1 MRSIVIM
8 LVRADDRA
16 LNAQVV
22 RNYPILERNGQIVYV
37 RDVAEVKDTYEERRS
52 AYHYNGESALAVNVI
67 QKPDS
72 SSPQVIARVRKELE
86 KIESQYPGLEF
97 EEAYD
102 NSFLVE
108 LIKDSTTGELLISV
122 ALAGLVIL
130 LFLED
135 FRATAIVM
143 ISIPTT
149 LALSMLPFIPFSM
162 SLNSSTL
169 VGMMMAIGKLVD
181 DSIIVIDSI
190 DRKLKEGKTPRQAA
204 IQGTGE
210 VFLASA
216 AASCVMIA
224 ALIPTIL
231 SGGLTG
237 LMFAGLISPM
247 VFAFIASLVVSITLI
262 PLLAAFF
269 LKPIGETRGNRK
281 TW

>member
-1 MRSIVIM
+1 M
-8 LVRADDRA
+8 
-16 LNAQVV
+16 
-22 RNYPILERNGQIVYV
+22 
-37 RDVAEVKDTYEERRS
+37 
-52 AYHYNGESALAVNVI
+52 
-67 QKPDS
+67 
-72 SSPQVIARVRKELE
+72 
-86 KIESQYPGLEF
+86 
-97 EEAYD
+97 
-102 NSFLVE
+102 
-108 LIKDSTTGELLISV
+108 

-224 ALIPTIL
+224 ALLPTIL

-237 LMFAGLISPM
+237 LMFAGLILPM
-247 VFAFIASLVVSITLI
+247 VFAFIGSLFPQTH
-262 PLLAAFF
+262 
-269 LKPIGETRGNRK
+269 R
-281 TW
+281 

>member
-1 MRSIVIM
+1 M
-8 LVRADDRA
+8 
-16 LNAQVV
+16 
-22 RNYPILERNGQIVYV
+22 
-37 RDVAEVKDTYEERRS
+37 
-52 AYHYNGESALAVNVI
+52 
-67 QKPDS
+67 
-72 SSPQVIARVRKELE
+72 
-86 KIESQYPGLEF
+86 
-97 EEAYD
+97 
-102 NSFLVE
+102 E

-224 ALIPTIL
+224 ALLPVSYTHLTLPTIY
-231 SGGLTG
+231 S
-237 LMFAGLISPM
+237 
-247 VFAFIASLVVSITLI
+247 V
-262 PLLAAFF
+262 
-269 LKPIGETRGNRK
+269 
-281 TW
+281 

>member
-1 MRSIVIM
+1 M
-8 LVRADDRA
+8 
-16 LNAQVV
+16 
-22 RNYPILERNGQIVYV
+22 
-37 RDVAEVKDTYEERRS
+37 
-52 AYHYNGESALAVNVI
+52 
-67 QKPDS
+67 
-72 SSPQVIARVRKELE
+72 
-86 KIESQYPGLEF
+86 
-97 EEAYD
+97 
-102 NSFLVE
+102 
-108 LIKDSTTGELLISV
+108 

-190 DRKLKEGKTPRQAA
+190 DQKLKEGKTPRQSV

-237 LMFAGLISPM
+237 LMFAGL
-247 VFAFIASLVVSITLI
+247 VSITLI

-269 LKPIGETRGNRK
+269 LLVFIGSPLS
-281 TW
+281 